1 MKKVYQDLIIINLYK
16 DKTFFFVALVFL
28 GPLFCSL
35 NQTRIETFRQLL
47 YDRLLARLSQAMVIL
62 FS

>member
-16 DKTFFFVALVFL
+16 DKTFLFVALVFL

-35 NQTRIETFRQLL
+35 NQTRIETFRLQ
-47 YDRLLARLSQAMVIL
+47 YD
-62 FS
+62 F

>member
-16 DKTFFFVALVFL
+16 DKTFLFVALVFL